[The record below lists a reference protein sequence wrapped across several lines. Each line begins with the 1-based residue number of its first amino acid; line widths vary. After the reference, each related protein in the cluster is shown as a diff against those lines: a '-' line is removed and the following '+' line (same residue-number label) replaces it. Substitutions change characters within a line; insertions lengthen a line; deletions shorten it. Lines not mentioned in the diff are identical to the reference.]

1 LRSDLNF
8 IVYAV
13 YYKRDQEEAGMND
26 TIIIDIARQ
35 AVYLV
40 LKASAPM
47 LLASL
52 VVGLI
57 VSILQTVTS
66 IQEQTLTFVPKL
78 VAVFLVIILAGSW
91 ILNSLREYMVEL
103 FSNFSYYINAL

>member
-1 LRSDLNF
+1 M
-8 IVYAV
+8 VV
-13 YYKRDQEEAGMND
+13 VMNE

-47 LLASL
+47 LIASL
-52 VVGLI
+52 VVGLV

-66 IQEQTLTFVPKL
+66 IQEQTLSFVPKL
-78 VAVFLVIILAGSW
+78 IAVFLVLILAGSW
-91 ILNSLREYMVEL
+91 ILNSLKEYTVEL